1 MYADVQ
7 KCSRV
12 TDSVKNANVSPLFFY
27 ISLHFKLPREY
38 GVYKL
43 TFSISENGQ
52 VLCAYS
58 VYVWGSLYVGTM

>member
-1 MYADVQ
+1 MQ
-7 KCSRV
+7 M
-12 TDSVKNANVSPLFFY
+12 SPIFFY

-52 VLCAYS
+52 VLCEYS